1 MALRSDQRL
10 KQADKVFLDRH
21 TLSSVSCTQT
31 QRQLE
36 PGGVC
41 LCACMV
47 GGCGGFVCARACMH
61 TFPYVV
67 LNACL

>member
-36 PGGVC
+36 PGAVC
-41 LCACMV
+41 TCVCACTGMCV
-47 GGCGGFVCARACMH
+47 WLG
-61 TFPYVV
+61 VV
-67 LNACL
+67 AV